1 MPMRTLQDKTGKR
14 KIEFLSREDL
24 EILIYMTSD
33 VWITPELKRFKND
46 LLEKAETNHMKT
58 DSRGGKRD

>member
-1 MPMRTLQDKTGKR
+1 MRTLQDNTGKK

-46 LLEKAETNHMKT
+46 LLEKAEANSTKT
-58 DSRGGKRD
+58 DSRGRIRD